1 MNDPENRN
9 IVNAHRCDV
18 LGLSAATCGSEKLIL
33 LTLRMKPNSFE
44 VTELTFSL
52 SQARERLQTEL
63 ADLLARHPL
72 LQEEIS
78 DAT

>member
-9 IVNAHRCDV
+9 VVNAHRCDV
-18 LGLSAATCGSEKLIL
+18 LGL
-33 LTLRMKPNSFE
+33 RMTPNSFE

-63 ADLLARHPL
+63 AELLARHPL
-72 LQEEIS
+72 LQEENS

>member
-9 IVNAHRCDV
+9 NVNAHRCDV

-33 LTLRMKPNSFE
+33 LTLRMTPNSFE
-44 VTELTFSL
+44 VTELTFTL

-72 LQEEIS
+72 LQEENS
-78 DAT
+78 NAT